1 MDRLSIVLTLA
12 VGATITGGFIIVVLA
27 LGYYSAPAII
37 GAGVAGFLLSWP
49 GAYLVSR
56 RIKRQDPE
64 WDEDR
69 IEKTDA
75 VPRPGDPEV

>member
-27 LGYYSAPAII
+27 LGFYNPFAIV
-37 GAGVAGFLLSWP
+37 GAGLAGFLLSWP

-56 RIKRQDPE
+56 RIKRRDPE
-64 WDEDR
+64 WDASR
-69 IEKTDA
+69 IEDTDK
-75 VPRPGDPEV
+75 VPRANDPEV